1 MFAKQTYLINQVNIF
16 KMRFNTFKTN
26 LDQGVTYLFP
36 IMFCFYQAQSKL
48 SPSPS
53 SSLAG
58 WLRSALFP
66 LDLATLFDLEKN
78 LVLNISCI
86 SGSFLI
92 SVSLPGWLELGYLS
106 IFTVSWKGKLI
117 YLPYWARSWGKRVG
131 LALNL
136 FVPSY

>member
-1 MFAKQTYLINQVNIF
+1 
-16 KMRFNTFKTN
+16 MRPAEQLRKAT
-26 LDQGVTYLFP
+26 
-36 IMFCFYQAQSKL
+36 IAKL
-48 SPSPS
+48 SLIPS

-92 SVSLPGWLELGYLS
+92 SVSLPG
-106 IFTVSWKGKLI
+106 
-117 YLPYWARSWGKRVG
+117 
-131 LALNL
+131 
-136 FVPSY
+136 